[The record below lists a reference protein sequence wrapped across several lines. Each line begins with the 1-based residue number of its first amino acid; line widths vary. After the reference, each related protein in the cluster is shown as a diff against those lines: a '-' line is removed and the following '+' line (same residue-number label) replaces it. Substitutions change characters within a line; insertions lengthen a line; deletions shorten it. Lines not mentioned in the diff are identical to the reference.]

1 MAHSL
6 DPALGLDELDLK
18 FQHRALMLVALHRG
32 RVWVVPP
39 PGATPGSWCTL
50 KSTPLLGTSLAR
62 DRSGSIPL

>member
-32 RVWVVPP
+32 RVWVAPAARRDALIFVHAQEHSFA
-39 PGATPGSWCTL
+39 GHES
-50 KSTPLLGTSLAR
+50 GT
-62 DRSGSIPL
+62 